1 MSPRRSSPHHGG
13 FPAVLAATAATF
25 TVVTAEM
32 LPVGLL
38 TPMADELGVGE
49 GAAGLTMTLP
59 GLTAAVA
66 APLMVRFT
74 RGADRGRVI
83 WSLML
88 LQVAANVMA
97 AWAPNLPLM
106 LVARV
111 GVGVSIGGV
120 WVIAATLAPRLVPPA
135 SAPRANALVFSG
147 VAAASVLGVPMG
159 TRLGDLVGWRWAFGA
174 AAAMALLV
182 VLALVLLLPKLP
194 PVPAASGGKAHGLVF
209 ALAVPA
215 LLVSG
220 HFAAYTYVRPLLEDA
235 GAHGIS
241 ALLLAYG
248 VAGVIGNFV
257 AGVRVAKAPTRAL
270 AVIIVALAAVI
281 AIAPLAGGTAASA
294 LMLLAWG
301 VSYGGVS
308 VGTQTWT
315 LRVVPGS
322 RETVAAAYTSV
333 FNLAIASGALVGGLA
348 TDHAGVPTA
357 MWLGAGLAAL
367 AGVALATRTLM
378 ARRSNVDGGAADG
391 LAADGVR
398 PGTATRPEASP
409 APAEPLHSAHP

>member
-1 MSPRRSSPHHGG
+1 MSPRRPAVRGG

-38 TPMADELGVGE
+38 TPMAAELGVGE

-66 APLMVRFT
+66 APLVVRLT
-74 RGADRGRVI
+74 RNADRGRVMRA
-83 WSLML
+83 LML
-88 LQVAANVMA
+88 LLVAANLAA

-106 LVARV
+106 LAARV
-111 GVGVSIGGV
+111 GVGVAIGGV

-147 VAAASVLGVPMG
+147 VAAASVLGVPLG
-159 TRLGDLVGWRWAFGA
+159 TRLGDLVGWRWAFA
-174 AAAMALLV
+174 AAALMAVLVTLALAALL
-182 VLALVLLLPKLP
+182 PGLP
-194 PVPAASGGKAHGLVF
+194 PVPPAAGGRARGL
-209 ALAVPA
+209 ALALTIPA
-215 LLVSG
+215 LLVTG

-235 GAHGIS
+235 GAEGIS

-248 VAGVIGNFV
+248 LAGVAGNFI
-257 AGVRVAKAPTRAL
+257 AGIRAAKSPTRTL
-270 AVIIVALAAVI
+270 AVIITALAAVI
-281 AIAPLAGGTAASA
+281 AVAPLTTGTTASA

-301 VSYGGVS
+301 VAYGGVS
-308 VGTQTWT
+308 VGTQTWV
-315 LRVVPGS
+315 LRTVPGS

-333 FNLAIASGALVGGLA
+333 FNLAIASGALAGGLA

-357 MWLGAGLAAL
+357 IRLGAGLAAL
-367 AGVALATRTLM
+367 AGA
-378 ARRSNVDGGAADG
+378 G
-391 LAADGVR
+391 LAVR
-398 PGTATRPEASP
+398 ALTAGRASRPEAAP
-409 APAEPLHSAHP
+409 APAEPLRTGHP